1 MLCLSRKLDEQ
12 IRIGDGVVI
21 TVVEIKGDRVRLGI
35 EADRDVP
42 VHREEVYQAI
52 QREKGGE
59 EPCA

>member
-1 MLCLSRKLDEQ
+1 MLVLTRRIDEQ
-12 IRIGDGVVI
+12 IRIGDGVLV

-52 QREKGGE
+52 QCEKRGE
-59 EPCA
+59 DPCV